1 MTDTSLLF
9 TPVRLGDV
17 TLKNR
22 IALAP
27 MTRNRSPGGIP
38 TDLNALYYAQR
49 ASAGL
54 LITEGTTPDA
64 GGRGYIDIPG
74 LYDAAQVAGW
84 KKVADAVHAKGGRI
98 FAQVMHTGRISHP
111 DFLDGGTPVAPS
123 AIAAAGTIITR
134 EGPKPLPVP
143 RALDAAEIPAIIAT
157 YGRAARLAVEAGL
170 DGVEIHG
177 ANGYLPSQF
186 LATNANQRT
195 DEWGGSVEN
204 RARFLLG
211 AVAAAAEAIGPGR
224 VGLRVN
230 PGGTFNDVAD
240 TDGAATLTHIA
251 TALSGKGLAYLHL
264 VGGAYDYDAAGIAR
278 RHFDGPLMLN
288 GGYDAARAEAD
299 LAAKR
304 ADVISFGVPFLA
316 NPDLPE
322 RLRLGVA
329 LNAPDPS
336 TFYGGDS
343 RGYTD
348 YPALPAAAE

>member
-1 MTDTSLLF
+1 MTEARTLF
-9 TPVRLGDV
+9 SPVRIGDV
-17 TLKNR
+17 TLQNR
-22 IALAP
+22 IAMAP

-38 TDLNALYYAQR
+38 SDLNALYYGQR

-54 LITEGTTPDA
+54 IITEGTAPDA
-64 GGRGYIDIPG
+64 AGRGYIDIPC
-74 LYDAAQVAGW
+74 LYNAAHVAGW
-84 KKVADAVHAKGGRI
+84 KKVADAVHARGARI

-134 EGPKPLPVP
+134 DGPKPMPVP

-157 YGRAARLAVEAGL
+157 FARAARLAVEAGL
-170 DGVEIHG
+170 DGIEIHG
-177 ANGYLPSQF
+177 ANGYLLSQF
-186 LATNANQRT
+186 LSTNANQRT

-204 RARFLLG
+204 RARLVLG
-211 AVAAAAEAIGPGR
+211 VVAAAAEAIGPGR

-251 TALSGKGLAYLHL
+251 TALRGTGLAYLHL
-264 VGGAYDYDAAGIAR
+264 VGGAYDYDAPGIAR
-278 RHFDGPLMLN
+278 QHFDGPLILN
-288 GGYDAARAEAD
+288 GGYDAARADAD
-299 LAAKR
+299 IAAGR
-304 ADVISFGVPFLA
+304 GDLVSFGVPFLA

-322 RLRLGVA
+322 RLRMGVA

-348 YPALPAAAE
+348 YPALPAAAQ